1 MLFDFA
7 TLSADNRYK
16 LLTATVVPRP
26 IAWITSLDA
35 DGRLN
40 AAPFSFFNA
49 LAGDPPIVGIG
60 IGGQHPGRLP
70 GRWKDSAAN
79 IRTRGQFV
87 VNLVPYALRR
97 QMNVTAIE
105 FDADVDEV
113 AEAELA
119 TLPSSTVAPPR
130 LAGSPVALECE
141 RFVILEVAV
150 DRTIVLG
157 RVVAMHVRDDAV
169 LDAERCHIDTPKLDL
184 IGRMHGR
191 GWYAR
196 TTDLFDMPRL
206 AVADWMRR
214 RQGGSHGT

>member
-7 TLSADNRYK
+7 ALSPDNRYK

-26 IAWITSLDA
+26 IAWVTSLDER
-35 DGRLN
+35 GRVN

-49 LAGDPPIVGIG
+49 LVGDPPIVGIG
-60 IGGQHPGRLP
+60 IGGQHPGR
-70 GRWKDSAAN
+70 GAGHWKDTAAN
-79 IRTRGQFV
+79 IRARGEFV
-87 VNLVPYALRR
+87 VNLVPYALRE

-105 FDADVDEV
+105 FAEHVDEV
-113 AEAELA
+113 AEAGLA
-119 TLPSSTVAPPR
+119 TARSARVAPPL
-130 LAGSPVALECE
+130 LAGSPVSLECE

-157 RVVAMHVRDDAV
+157 RVLAMHVRDDAV
-169 LDAERCHIDTPKLDL
+169 LDPVRCHIDTPRLDL

-196 TTDLFDMPRL
+196 TTDRFEMPRI
-206 AVADWMRR
+206 AVADWTRR
-214 RQGGSHGT
+214 G

>member
-1 MLFDFA
+1 MLFDFDA
-7 TLSADNRYK
+7 LSPDNRYK

-35 DGRLN
+35 AGRLN

-49 LAGDPPIVGIG
+49 LVGDPPIVGIG
-60 IGGQHPGRLP
+60 IGGRHAGREA

-79 IRTRGQFV
+79 IRARGEFV
-87 VNLVPYALRR
+87 VNLVPHALRE

-105 FDADVDEV
+105 FDATVDEV
-113 AEAELA
+113 AEAGL
-119 TLPSSTVAPPR
+119 TTVPSARVAPPR
-130 LAGSPVALECE
+130 LADSPVALECE

-169 LDAERCHIDTPKLDL
+169 LDAARCHIDTPRLDL
-184 IGRMHGR
+184 IGRMHGG

-196 TTDLFDMPRL
+196 TTDRFEMPRIP
-206 AVADWMRR
+206 VADWPRR
-214 RQGGSHGT
+214 G

>member
-1 MLFDFA
+1 MLFDFDA
-7 TLSADNRYK
+7 LSPDNRYK

-35 DGRLN
+35 AGQLN

-49 LAGDPPIVGIG
+49 LVGDPPIVGIG
-60 IGGQHPGRLP
+60 IGGRHAGREA

-79 IRTRGQFV
+79 IRTRGEFV
-87 VNLVPYALRR
+87 VNLVPFALRE

-105 FDADVDEV
+105 FDAAVDEV
-113 AEAELA
+113 AEARLA
-119 TLPSSTVAPPR
+119 TLPSARVAPPR
-130 LAGSPVALECE
+130 LADSPVALECE

-169 LDAERCHIDTPKLDL
+169 LDAARCHIDTPKLDL
-184 IGRMHGR
+184 IGRMHGA

-196 TTDLFDMPRL
+196 TTDRFEMPRIPVS
-206 AVADWMRR
+206 AWTRR
-214 RQGGSHGT
+214 G

>member
-1 MLFDFA
+1 MLFDMA
-7 TLSADNRYK
+7 TMSPDNRYK

-35 DGRLN
+35 EGTLN

-49 LAGDPPIVGIG
+49 LVGDPPIVGIG
-60 IGGQHPGRLP
+60 IGGRHPGRAP

-79 IRTRGQFV
+79 IRARGEFV
-87 VNLVPYALRR
+87 VNLVPYALRE
-97 QMNVTAIE
+97 QMNVTAVE
-105 FDADVDEV
+105 FDAEVDETL
-113 AEAELA
+113 EAGLE
-119 TLPSSTVAPPR
+119 TLPSTKVAPPR
-130 LAGSPVALECE
+130 IAHSPVSLECE
-141 RFVILEVAV
+141 RFVTLEVAT

-169 LDAERCHIDTPKLDL
+169 LDAQRCHIDTPKLDL

-196 TTDLFDMPRL
+196 TTDRFEMKRIGVEEW
-206 AVADWMRR
+206 ARR
-214 RQGGSHGT
+214 GG

>member
-1 MLFDFA
+1 MLFDMA
-7 TLSADNRYK
+7 TLSPDNRYK

-35 DGRLN
+35 EGTLN

-49 LAGDPPIVGIG
+49 LVGDPPIVGIG
-60 IGGQHPGRLP
+60 IGGRHPGRAP

-79 IRTRGQFV
+79 IRARGEFV
-87 VNLVPYALRR
+87 VNLVPYALRE
-97 QMNVTAIE
+97 QMNVTAVE
-105 FDADVDEV
+105 FDAEVDETL
-113 AEAELA
+113 EAGLE
-119 TLPSSTVAPPR
+119 TLPSTKVAPPR
-130 LAGSPVALECE
+130 IAHSPVALECE
-141 RFVILEVAV
+141 RFVTLEVAT

-169 LDAERCHIDTPKLDL
+169 LDAQRCHIDTPKLDL

-196 TTDLFDMPRL
+196 TTDRFEMKRI
-206 AVADWMRR
+206 AVEDWVRK
-214 RQGGSHGT
+214 GG

>member
-7 TLSADNRYK
+7 TLSPDNRYK
-16 LLTATVVPRP
+16 LLTATIVPRP

-35 DGRLN
+35 EGRLN

-49 LAGDPPIVGIG
+49 LVGDPPIVGIG
-60 IGGQHPGRLP
+60 IGGGHSGRTP

-79 IRTRGQFV
+79 IRATGAFV
-87 VNLVPYALRR
+87 VNLVPFALRER
-97 QMNVTAIE
+97 MNVTAIE
-105 FDADVDEV
+105 FDAAVDETAQAGLETV
-113 AEAELA
+113 
-119 TLPSSTVAPPR
+119 PSAKVAPPR
-130 LAGSPVALECE
+130 LAQSPVSLECE
-141 RFVILEVAV
+141 RFVILDVGI

-169 LDAERCHIDTPKLDL
+169 LDAERCHIDTPALDL

-196 TTDLFDMPRL
+196 TTDRFEMPRI
-206 AVADWMRR
+206 AVQDWVWR
-214 RQGGSHGT
+214 G

>member
-1 MLFDFA
+1 MLFDFDA
-7 TLSADNRYK
+7 LSPDNRYK

-26 IAWITSLDA
+26 IAWITSLDGA
-35 DGRLN
+35 GQLN

-49 LAGDPPIVGIG
+49 LVGDPPIVGIG
-60 IGGQHPGRLP
+60 IGGRHAGRDA

-79 IRTRGQFV
+79 IRARGEFV
-87 VNLVPYALRR
+87 VNLVPHALRE

-105 FDADVDEV
+105 FDATVDEV
-113 AEAELA
+113 AEAGLA
-119 TLPSSTVAPPR
+119 TLPSARVAPPR
-130 LAGSPVALECE
+130 LADSPVALECE

-169 LDAERCHIDTPKLDL
+169 LDATRCHIDTPKLDL
-184 IGRMHGR
+184 IGRMHGA

-196 TTDLFDMPRL
+196 TTDRFEMPRIP
-206 AVADWMRR
+206 VSTWTRR
-214 RQGGSHGT
+214 G